1 MKPTTGNFFEY
12 DWPIEGKTARFAAD
26 ISYAD
31 SDEVKASHPYLFFVS
46 CSSAKKDNS
55 PLTLKD
61 RFLIRLFINQLKIMM
76 EPIYVGSIKNKSES
90 QYFFY
95 AKTDAF
101 LENIKAEAKKKK
113 SVRCRVDCMH
123 EQEWDTYFSL
133 LYPDEAKKQTEKNR
147 ETLELLEKNGF
158 PMTGNRRICLHM
170 FFKNEPKMLTFAE
183 RARLDGFAI
192 GETEFIPEQELSH
205 GVTLIQLSS
214 LRKKEIDDITTRAVN
229 LAKEYGGILSYWD
242 CRN

>member
-12 DWPIEGKTARFAAD
+12 DWLTDTKTARFEVD
-26 ISYAD
+26 TSYA
-31 SDEVKASHPYLFFVS
+31 EAKNIRENHPYLFFVS

-55 PLTLKD
+55 PLTPKD
-61 RFLIRLFINQLKIMM
+61 RFFIRLFVNQLKIMM
-76 EPIYVGSIKNKSES
+76 EPVYVGSIRNKTES

-95 AKTDAF
+95 AKTDSF
-101 LENIKAEAKKKK
+101 LENIKSEAKKKK
-113 SVRCRVDCMH
+113 TVLCRVDCIF
-123 EQEWDTYFSL
+123 EEDWNTYFSL

-158 PMTGNRRICLHM
+158 PMTGNRKICLHM
-170 FFKNEPKMLTFAE
+170 FFKSEPKMLTFAE
-183 RARLDGFAI
+183 RARLGGFAI

-205 GVTLIQLSS
+205 GVILIQLSA